1 MEEKNHKL
9 IEELMH
15 VFMDF
20 KKNKFQNS
28 THCDG
33 LTHNEKMILFVLRD
47 ISKDNKVSLSVLR
60 ERIKLAPSTI
70 TPIITLLEDKKLIE
84 RNIDKNDRRNIF
96 LKVSPKGEEQIDRV
110 QIEVKNVMSKYI
122 EYMGEDD
129 TKQLIRLI
137 SKTTEF
143 FNRKEDKEI

>member
-1 MEEKNHKL
+1 MEKNNNEL

-15 VFMDF
+15 VFMNL
-20 KKNKFQNS
+20 KKYKFQDFTN
-28 THCDG
+28 CAG
-33 LTHNEKMILFVLRD
+33 LTHNEKMILFILHD
-47 ISKDNKVSLSVLR
+47 ISKDNRVSLSVLR

-84 RNIDKNDRRNIF
+84 RNIDKSDRRNIF
-96 LKVSPKGEEQIDRV
+96 LKISPKGEEQIERV
-110 QIEVKNVMSKYI
+110 RIEVKSVMSKYI
-122 EYMGEDD
+122 EYMGEED

-143 FNRKEDKEI
+143 FNRKDDKII